1 MIVDK
6 NLIGC
11 LYFNHLDRVIHVFGT
26 AIRIPGG
33 EIT

>member
-11 LYFNHLDRVIHVFGT
+11 LYFNHLLWVIPVFL
-26 AIRIPGG
+26 APQPECQERI
-33 EIT
+33 T